1 MWLSSEARVKIGIL
15 TKNEQAWCSTR
26 LGEAFKKKG
35 VSPFFFNFNQLKAQI
50 GFQPSFLVKGIDPV
64 KELSALL
71 VRPMGRGS
79 LEEIIFQ
86 VNSLHRL
93 YSKGL
98 NIINKPSAIEKAVDK
113 YYTLA
118 LLEDAGIPV
127 PKTIVTENI
136 EEALLGFKK
145 FKDVV
150 VKPVFGSRGIGIA
163 RISNF
168 DIAERSFRT
177 LRFFKHVIYIQE
189 YIFHGSKDLRAFVIG
204 GKVVAAMHRV
214 ASTWKTNVSLG
225 ARPIKAKISKEAE
238 ELAVKSAEVL
248 GCEIAGVDLLESNKG
263 LIVNEV
269 NSQPGWRGLQTTT
282 KIDIA
287 SEIADYVISQA
298 KR

>member
-1 MWLSSEARVKIGIL
+1 MRFSSETRVKIGIL
-15 TKNEQAWCSTR
+15 TRNEKAWCSAK

-35 VSPFFFNFNQLKAQI
+35 VSPFFFNFNQLKAQV
-50 GFQPSFLVKGIDPV
+50 GLQPPFLVKGINPI

-71 VRPMGRGS
+71 VRPIGRGS

-98 NIINKPSAIEKAVDK
+98 NVINKPSAIEKAVDK

-118 LLEDAGIPV
+118 LLEDAGIPI

-136 EEALLGFKK
+136 DEALLSFRK

-163 RISNF
+163 RISNP

-189 YIFHGSKDLRAFVIG
+189 YVSHGLKDLRAFVIDG
-204 GKVVAAMHRV
+204 RVVAAMHRV

-225 ARPIKAKISKEAE
+225 AKPVKAKLSKEAE
-238 ELAVKSAEVL
+238 ELAVKSTEVL

-263 LIVNEV
+263 LLVNEV

-287 SEIADYVISQA
+287 SEIAAYVISQA
-298 KR
+298 KK

>member
-1 MWLSSEARVKIGIL
+1 VKIGIL
-15 TKNEQAWCSTR
+15 TRNEKAWCSAR

-35 VSPFFFNFNQLKAQI
+35 VSPFFFNFNQLKAQV
-50 GFQPSFLVKGIDPV
+50 GFQPPFLVKDINPI

-71 VRPMGRGS
+71 VRPIGRGS

-86 VNSLHRL
+86 VNTLHRL

-98 NIINKPSAIEKAVDK
+98 NVINKPSTIEKAVDK
-113 YYTLA
+113 YYTLT
-118 LLEDAGIPV
+118 LLEDAGISI
-127 PKTIVTENI
+127 PKTIVTENV
-136 EEALLGFKK
+136 EEALLSFKK

-163 RISNF
+163 RISNP

-189 YIFHGSKDLRAFVIG
+189 YVSHGLKDLRAFVIDG
-204 GKVVAAMHRV
+204 RVVAAMHRV

-225 ARPIKAKISKEAE
+225 AKPVREKISKEAE
-238 ELAVKSAEVL
+238 ELAIKSAEVL

-263 LIVNEV
+263 LLVNEV

-298 KR
+298 KK

>member
-1 MWLSSEARVKIGIL
+1 MWFSSETRVKIGIL
-15 TKNEQAWCSTR
+15 TRNEKAWCSAR
-26 LGEAFKKKG
+26 LGKALKKKG
-35 VSPFFFNFNQLKAQI
+35 VSPFFFNFNQLRAQV
-50 GFQPSFLVKGIDPV
+50 GFQPPFIVKGINPI

-86 VNSLHRL
+86 VNTLHRL

-98 NIINKPSAIEKAVDK
+98 NVINKPSAIEKAVDK

-118 LLEDAGIPV
+118 LLEDAGIPI

-136 EEALLGFKK
+136 KEALLSFKK
-145 FKDVV
+145 FKDIV

-177 LRFFKHVIYIQE
+177 LRFFKHVIYVQE
-189 YIFHGSKDLRAFVIG
+189 YIPHGLKDLRAFVIDG
-204 GKVVAAMHRV
+204 RVVAAMHRI

-225 ARPIKAKISKEAE
+225 AKPVKTKISKEAE
-238 ELAVKSAEVL
+238 ELAVKSAKVL
-248 GCEIAGVDLLESNKG
+248 GCEIAGVDLLESDKG
-263 LIVNEV
+263 LFINEV

-298 KR
+298 KK